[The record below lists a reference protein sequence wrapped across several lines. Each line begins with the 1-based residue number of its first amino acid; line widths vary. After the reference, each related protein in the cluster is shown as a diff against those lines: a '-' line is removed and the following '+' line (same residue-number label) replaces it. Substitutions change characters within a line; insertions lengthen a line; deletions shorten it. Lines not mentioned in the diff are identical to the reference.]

1 MIVYNQSQ
9 ISAEQVTK
17 ILVRQTRKN
26 QISKFVL
33 SILVLISGISVLA
46 YGYYNSEST
55 YIGVGYAFFT
65 FGIVYLAFSIY
76 SVAGALKKVKKMNP
90 DSCEKGILYEYN
102 FKEQS
107 IQGKAI
113 LSGKTTK
120 FEYKYTE
127 AKRIAEYEGYYEF
140 FFKPDNELI
149 VLKSGFESKRME
161 EFFVRNVKKNNK
173 KIKDKT
179 AKKK

>member
-76 SVAGALKKVKKMNP
+76 SVAGALKKVKKRNQVLFF
-90 DSCEKGILYEYN
+90 SRHITQRRRSFQRKISKN
-102 FKEQS
+102 F
-107 IQGKAI
+107 
-113 LSGKTTK
+113 
-120 FEYKYTE
+120 
-127 AKRIAEYEGYYEF
+127 
-140 FFKPDNELI
+140 
-149 VLKSGFESKRME
+149 
-161 EFFVRNVKKNNK
+161 
-173 KIKDKT
+173 
-179 AKKK
+179 